1 MSPDDRSTGEP
12 VAPQTSADGEKD
24 SGVTRG
30 VGRPKKGPPPLL
42 SADQAADL
50 RRLLQ
55 ERLKRKVDGLQ
66 LYRPMPLQR
75 DFHSS
80 NAREKLIRGSNRSGK
95 TTAAAVEFARAVTG
109 LDPRY
114 PKDNGIAYLVG
125 KDGKEV
131 ANVMYKLAF
140 RAGAFKI
147 IRDEASG
154 EWRSFNPSS
163 PLDAG
168 RVKQARPAPP
178 LIPPRLIKSIAWEN
192 KKANLPNLITLHNGW
207 EIHLFSSNAKPPHG
221 SQIDLA
227 WFDEEIIS
235 PDWYPE
241 VSARLVD
248 RNGRFLWS
256 ATPQAGTVQLYELH
270 ERAEKEALLPKEQ
283 RRIEE
288 FLALLYDNVH
298 LTAQQ
303 KADFESKLS
312 ADEVMVRIHGEF
324 ASHGL
329 RVFPEFQEKTHV
341 CAYFDIPPT
350 WTRYV
355 AIDPGRQICAALFLA
370 IPPLDEGDYAYLY
383 DELYLAQCSA
393 ALFGQKMKERLA
405 GYQAEAF
412 IIDHQEGRKTETGSG
427 RSVEEQYSDALRD
440 NGVACYR
447 SGCEFTWGSPTPEAG
462 VEAVRSWIRP
472 RSSAP
477 PKLRVLADRCPN
489 FIWEMKRYW
498 YEKDRDGRVTDKP
511 RSRGPVHLCA
521 CMRYLVQD
529 EPAYV
534 PPKESKQRASPV
546 WLAARNLM
554 KPKGKGSNTLNFGP
568 GSTTFTLGDWQ

>member
-1 MSPDDRSTGEP
+1 
-12 VAPQTSADGEKD
+12 
-24 SGVTRG
+24 
-30 VGRPKKGPPPLL
+30 
-42 SADQAADL
+42 
-50 RRLLQ
+50 
-55 ERLKRKVDGLQ
+55 
-66 LYRPMPLQR
+66 MPLQS
-75 DFHSS
+75 DFHNS

-109 LDPRY
+109 QDNRY
-114 PKDNGIAYLVG
+114 PKENGIAYLVG

-147 IRDEASG
+147 IRDETTG
-154 EWRSFNPSS
+154 EWRAFNPSS

-168 RVKQARPAPP
+168 KSKQARPAPP
-178 LIPPRLIKSIAWEN
+178 LIPPRMIKYIAWEN
-192 KKANLPNLITLHNGW
+192 KKANLPSLISLHNGW
-207 EIHLFSSNAKPPHG
+207 EIHFFSSNAKPPHG

-227 WFDEEIIS
+227 WFDEEIVD

-241 VSARLVD
+241 TSARLVD
-248 RNGRFLWS
+248 RDGRFLWS

-270 ERAEKEALLPKEQ
+270 ERAEREAATLPKDK

-288 FLALLYDNVH
+288 FVALLHDNQH

-312 ADEVMVRIHGEF
+312 PDEVMVRIHGEF

-329 RVFPEFQEKTHV
+329 RVFPEFHERTHV
-341 CAYFDIPPT
+341 CPYFDIPLD

-355 AIDPGRQICAALFLA
+355 AIDPGRQICGALFLA
-370 IPPLDEGDYAYLY
+370 MPPPDSGDYAYLY

-393 ALFGQKMKERLA
+393 ALFGQKMRDKTA
-405 GYQAEAF
+405 GQNIQAF

-427 RSVEEQYSDALRD
+427 RSVEDQYSEELEKNRVTCVRTGS
-440 NGVACYR
+440 N
-447 SGCEFTWGSPTPEAG
+447 FTWGVADPEGG
-462 VEAVRSWIRP
+462 VEAVRAWLRP
-472 RSSAP
+472 RGQLSP
-477 PKLRVLADRCPN
+477 RLRVLDGRCN
-489 FIWEMKRYW
+489 SFIWEIKRYW
-498 YEKDRDGRVTDKP
+498 YEQKCGVVTDKP

-529 EPAYV
+529 SPVYV
-534 PPKESKQRASPV
+534 PHVDKKPRPGTI
-546 WLAARNLM
+546 WLEAQKLM
-554 KPKGKGSNTLNFGP
+554 KPKGKGSNVLNFGP
-568 GSTTFTLGDWQ
+568 GAITFTLGA